1 VNSARVVKSAF
12 TFSANNNS
20 EEKGSKEKEEE
31 EEEEEEKR
39 WSEKLGWWSIA
50 ASSI

>member
-1 VNSARVVKSAF
+1 MLVNSARVVESAF
-12 TFSANNNS
+12 TFFANNNS
-20 EEKGSKEKEEE
+20 KEKGSKEK
-31 EEEEEEKR
+31 EEEEKR